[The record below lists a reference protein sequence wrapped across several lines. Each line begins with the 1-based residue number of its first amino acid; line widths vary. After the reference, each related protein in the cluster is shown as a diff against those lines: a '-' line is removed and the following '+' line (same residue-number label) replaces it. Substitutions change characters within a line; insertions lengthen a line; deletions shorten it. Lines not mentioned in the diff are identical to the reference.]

1 MKHWLLGAAILAA
14 TGVAQAENYRIVQ
27 SPSQKLDV
35 WIDNIKGN
43 NAQSWCANEVAL
55 RVVANGS
62 KNPKVL
68 DNFLP
73 RVGALMEHQCSRLQ
87 QLNWT
92 LVDGNNGRIA
102 QGTAAKNKKWAVKV
116 TPTETSAPTEAAAAA
131 EKPAPPAWLP
141 PQEKAE
147 KLSPAADRT
156 PWQEFTLQG
165 GCRLRTFWQDN
176 ANAPALF
183 IPAVESGSCEKG
195 GWLSG
200 RTVITQSTDGKEKQS
215 TVTFV
220 HGFPVVGLNAAA
232 DPNKLLITAVNN
244 QRMVLS
250 NENAQQ
256 SWMVL
261 PYVTGENGWQMTGT
275 LAIEISR
282 ELANDPARL
291 QARVEAARS
300 VWTPW
305 LAPDVKLNVVL
316 IDGLHPLL
324 RNPAASAWRAAN

>member
-1 MKHWLLGAAILAA
+1 MKHWILGAAIFVA

-43 NAQSWCANEVAL
+43 TALSWCANEVAL
-55 RVVANGS
+55 RIVANGN
-62 KNPKVL
+62 KNVKIL

-73 RVGALMEHQCSRLQ
+73 RVGTLMEHQCSRLQ

-92 LVDGNNGRIA
+92 LVDPNNGYIA
-102 QGTAAKNKKWAVKV
+102 QGSAGKNKKWAVKV
-116 TPTETSAPTEAAAAA
+116 ALAAPFAA
-131 EKPAPPAWLP
+131 EKKNVAPAWLP
-141 PQEKAE
+141 PKEKAE

-165 GCRLRTFWQDN
+165 GCRLRTFWQEN
-176 ANAPALF
+176 AAALF

-200 RTVITQSTDGKEKQS
+200 RTVITQSVNGKEKQS

-244 QRMVLS
+244 QRMVVS

-256 SWMVL
+256 SWMIL
-261 PYVTGENGWQMTGT
+261 PYVAGQNGWQMTGT
-275 LAIEISR
+275 LAIEMSR
-282 ELANDPARL
+282 ELANDPSRL
-291 QARVEAARS
+291 QARIEAARS

-305 LAPDVKLNVVL
+305 LEPDIKLNVVL

-324 RNPAASAWRAAN
+324 RNPAAGAWRAAN

>member
-1 MKHWLLGAAILAA
+1 MKHWILGAAILAA

-27 SPSQKLDV
+27 SPAQKLDV

-43 NAQSWCANEVAL
+43 TAQSWCANEVAL
-55 RVVANGS
+55 RIVANGN
-62 KNPKVL
+62 KNVKVL

-73 RVGALMEHQCSRLQ
+73 RVGALMGHQCSRLQ

-102 QGTAAKNKKWAVKV
+102 EGSAAKNKKWAVKV
-116 TPTETSAPTEAAAAA
+116 TPATVAATA
-131 EKPAPPAWLP
+131 EKPAAPAWLP
-141 PQEKAE
+141 PEEKAE
-147 KLSPAADRT
+147 KLSPVADRT

-176 ANAPALF
+176 ATAPALF

-200 RTVITQSTDGKEKQS
+200 RTVITQSANGEEKQT

-220 HGFPVVGLNAAA
+220 HGFPVLGLNAAA

-244 QRMVLS
+244 QRMVVS

-256 SWMVL
+256 SWMIL
-261 PYVTGENGWQMTGT
+261 PYVANQNGWQMTGT

-282 ELANDPARL
+282 ELANDSARL
-291 QARVEAARS
+291 QARVDAARS
-300 VWTPW
+300 VWAPW
-305 LAPDVKLNVVL
+305 LAPDIKLKVVL
-316 IDGLHPLL
+316 VDGLHPLL
-324 RNPAASAWRAAN
+324 RDPAASAWRAAN

>member
-1 MKHWLLGAAILAA
+1 MKHWILGAALFAA

-43 NAQSWCANEVAL
+43 TAQSWCANEVAL
-55 RVVANGS
+55 RIVANGN
-62 KNPKVL
+62 KNVKIL

-92 LVDGNNGRIA
+92 LVDANNGHIA
-102 QGTAAKNKKWAVKV
+102 QGSAAKNKKWAVKV
-116 TPTETSAPTEAAAAA
+116 APAETAAAA
-131 EKPAPPAWLP
+131 EKPVAPAWLP
-141 PQEKAE
+141 PEEKAE

-165 GCRLRTFWQDN
+165 G
-176 ANAPALF
+176 
-183 IPAVESGSCEKG
+183 
-195 GWLSG
+195 WLSG
-200 RTVITQSTDGKEKQS
+200 RTVITQSVNGKEKQS

-220 HGFPVVGLNAAA
+220 HGFPVLGLNATA

-244 QRMVLS
+244 QRMVVS

-256 SWMVL
+256 SWMIL
-261 PYVTGENGWQMTGT
+261 PYVAGQNGWQMTGT
-275 LAIEISR
+275 LAIEMSQ
-282 ELANDPARL
+282 ELANDPSRL
-291 QARVEAARS
+291 QARIEAARS

-305 LAPDVKLNVVL
+305 LAPDIKLNVVL

-324 RNPAASAWRAAN
+324 RNPAAGAWRAAN

>member
-1 MKHWLLGAAILAA
+1 MKHWILGAALFAA

-43 NAQSWCANEVAL
+43 TAQSWCANEVAL
-55 RVVANGS
+55 RIVANGN
-62 KNPKVL
+62 KNVKIL

-92 LVDGNNGRIA
+92 LVDANNGHIA
-102 QGTAAKNKKWAVKV
+102 QGSAAKNKKWAVKV
-116 TPTETSAPTEAAAAA
+116 TPAETAAAA
-131 EKPAPPAWLP
+131 EKPVAPAWLP
-141 PQEKAE
+141 PEEKAE

-165 GCRLRTFWQDN
+165 GCRLRTFWQEN
-176 ANAPALF
+176 AAALF

-200 RTVITQSTDGKEKQS
+200 RTVITQSVNGKEKQS

-220 HGFPVVGLNAAA
+220 HGFPVLGLNAAA

-244 QRMVLS
+244 QRMVVS

-256 SWMVL
+256 SWMIL
-261 PYVTGENGWQMTGT
+261 PYVAGQNGWQMTGT
-275 LAIEISR
+275 LAIEMSQ
-282 ELANDPARL
+282 ELANDPSRL
-291 QARVEAARS
+291 QARIEAARS

-305 LAPDVKLNVVL
+305 LAPDIKLNVVL

-324 RNPAASAWRAAN
+324 RNPAAGAWRAAN